1 MARKAGSGSDLIERL
16 NEMVAE
22 LIKTNRR
29 LKREVEKLSARRPAA
44 ARSTAKRSSRAA
56 PRRVKRVAKKPV
68 APKRRKATAAPKA
81 KRKIVAPRRRKT
93 AR

>member
-1 MARKAGSGSDLIERL
+1 MARKAAGGSALIERL

-29 LKREVEKLSARRPAA
+29 LKREVEKLSSRRPAA
-44 ARSTAKRSSRAA
+44 ARSTPKRSSRAA
-56 PRRVKRVAKKPV
+56 PRPVKRVAKKPV
-68 APKRRKATAAPKA
+68 AAKRRKATAAPRA
-81 KRKIVAPRRRKT
+81 KRKTVAPRRRKT